1 MAMNSEI
8 KQQILYDSF
17 DMFKDDWDN
26 NAITLK
32 STIAKIATIDLN
44 AAIQM
49 WVYLLNKHSRKIK
62 TDSGLTSGILGELP
76 EESYNEIAEIDFI
89 IEKIF
94 KQSCEPWES
103 ATLICR
109 FLMIP
114 EYYTANKLLEL
125 VSMNKTV
132 SEYNFTDYK
141 SSNLSTCL
149 YKILDRLYN
158 FNDSDIEFF
167 SAWIERIEDKNE
179 RMKLKVLMIS
189 KEANETQC
197 RAYSNNK
204 VKNDYLLE
212 NASLEDLDLASTRRE
227 EFEIKKLIEMICN
240 STIHNIDIS
249 RLDISWIIDVFAEQ
263 NGYSKTA
270 FNIIGAYF
278 LINSFTWETKNI
290 IQELYKEKVSIKSI
304 AQNSYRGETEST
316 IEQRLNLVVAE
327 LNNNRSTWDF
337 NSVLDACNNIL
348 SLSKAFHDYLA
359 EKEHRRTAEL
369 GQYCNVT
376 VSSLDINTR
385 TSNILLKNNILTLMQ
400 LIELLDSGVHLDGLG
415 DKSMKIL
422 NDKVESFEI
431 KLYSVNDDLNFI
443 FNILGIECDANT
455 LKGAYEITRKLK
467 IPQDSFPWNF
477 GRKELQSFIDTQSQ
491 IADIFI
497 GKLSKNIHGIP
508 EFLSLLRKDDESI
521 YLPGQFF
528 FITVNK
534 NKTRLV
540 Y

>member
-1 MAMNSEI
+1 MIIPSSSPGR
-8 KQQILYDSF
+8 QRGL
-17 DMFKDDWDN
+17 KD
-26 NAITLK
+26 A
-32 STIAKIATIDLN
+32 
-44 AAIQM
+44 
-49 WVYLLNKHSRKIK
+49 Y
-62 TDSGLTSGILGELP
+62 
-76 EESYNEIAEIDFI
+76 
-89 IEKIF
+89 
-94 KQSCEPWES
+94 
-103 ATLICR
+103 
-109 FLMIP
+109 
-114 EYYTANKLLEL
+114 YYTANKLLEL

-132 SEYNFTDYK
+132 SEYNYTDYK

-179 RMKLKVLMIS
+179 KMKLKVLMIS
-189 KEANETQC
+189 KEANVTQ
-197 RAYSNNK
+197 REAYSNNK

-249 RLDISWIIDVFAEQ
+249 RLDISWIADVFAEQ

-278 LINSFTWETKNI
+278 LINSFSWETKNI
-290 IQELYKEKVSIKSI
+290 IQEIYKEKVSIKSI
-304 AQNSYRGETEST
+304 VQNSYHGDTEST
-316 IEQRLNLVVAE
+316 IEQRLNIVVAE
-327 LNNNRSTWDF
+327 LNSNRSTWDF

-348 SLSKAFHDYLA
+348 SLNKAFQDYLA
-359 EKEHRRTAEL
+359 EMEHRRSAEL

-376 VSSLDINTR
+376 VSSLGINTR
-385 TSNILLKNNILTLMQ
+385 TSNILLNNNILTLAQ

-422 NDKVESFEI
+422 NDKVEGFGI

-455 LKGAYEITRKLK
+455 LNGAYEITRKLK
-467 IPQDSFPWNF
+467 IPQDSFTWNF

-491 IADIFI
+491 IAEIFI
-497 GKLSKNIHGIP
+497 GKFSKDIYGIP
-508 EFLSLLRKDDESI
+508 EFLSLLRRDDESI